1 MTKSIEFKDKNN
13 NTNNNNNNNNLTTNT
28 TEKNKNIFF
37 KIYYNC
43 DHNLYYLIDMK
54 VGYGTFYKIEE
65 KTIIYISVFSYYTIV
80 VYDNFSSFCL
90 RSKSIWPLC
99 EFILIVFLYDS

>member
-1 MTKSIEFKDKNN
+1 MTKSIEFKEKNN
-13 NTNNNNNNNNLTTNT
+13 TNNNNNNLTTNT

-37 KIYYNC
+37 KIYYNY

-65 KTIIYISVFSYYTIV
+65 KTIIYENSIINIGESYLVFSF
-80 VYDNFSSFCL
+80 NKSSNL
-90 RSKSIWPLC
+90 
-99 EFILIVFLYDS
+99 FLAAMI